1 MSNGLLRVLSFMT
14 HFGMALP
21 GCWVVLGC
29 LCGWDYVKSFSQR
42 TSEPVVNDHLP
53 SVALRQA
60 LGVGVGPGDI
70 AQPIGGGTRSGGD
83 GCNATHP
90 PMRWW

>member
-1 MSNGLLRVLSFMT
+1 MSNRLLRVLSSMA

-21 GCWVVLGC
+21 RCWVVLGC
-29 LCGWDYVKSFSQR
+29 VCGWDYVKRFSQR

-53 SVALRQA
+53 SVALHQA

-70 AQPIGGGTRSGGD
+70 AQPTGGGTCAGGD
-83 GCNATHP
+83 RHNTVHP
-90 PMRWW
+90 SMR